1 MQIGLYGKLL
11 TIRTD
16 SPQGF
21 RSEMKFCPP
30 KTSKTCRNVQKVAKS
45 PFNVT
50 AARFVFTGSPIIFS
64 KSHKTTYGAAVK
76 LRGHL
81 PSASTRFY
89 WCLEAF
95 MDVSR
100 QNNCVELPLDVHK
113 SLSTPVKFVSA
124 EVKTS
129 SFDCCL
135 INSYNL
141 PDHKTSLS
149 QQLIKTNAAKIELR
163 SDPEEGFSVPALVS
177 WKSRL

>member
-1 MQIGLYGKLL
+1 MRFWPSK
-11 TIRTD
+11 
-16 SPQGF
+16 
-21 RSEMKFCPP
+21 M
-30 KTSKTCRNVQKVAKS
+30 SKTCWNVRKVAKS

-64 KSHKTTYGAAVK
+64 KSHKTTLGAAVK

-135 INSYNL
+135 INSYYRL
-141 PDHKTSLS
+141 GVEESSCCCTLAES
-149 QQLIKTNAAKIELR
+149 QRFIKNSPLHSQKYLFFHIKWW
-163 SDPEEGFSVPALVS
+163 VS
-177 WKSRL
+177 FWPMGWRFGI

>member
-1 MQIGLYGKLL
+1 MTKQI
-11 TIRTD
+11 D
-16 SPQGF
+16 SLRGF
-21 RSEMKFCPP
+21 CSEMKFCPP
-30 KTSKTCRNVQKVAKS
+30 KTSKTCRNVRKVAKS
-45 PFNVT
+45 PFNFT
-50 AARFVFTGSPIIFS
+50 TARFVFTGSPIIFS

-135 INSYNL
+135 IRAIL
-141 PDHKTSLS
+141 SLS
-149 QQLIKTNAAKIELR
+149 RVALLRMAAEF
-163 SDPEEGFSVPALVS
+163 EMV
-177 WKSRL
+177 

>member
-135 INSYNL
+135 INSYVLQREQVVLLNIVTDADDIGRLAAVFEWPAYFKRTLSL
-141 PDHKTSLS
+141 P
-149 QQLIKTNAAKIELR
+149 Q
-163 SDPEEGFSVPALVS
+163 
-177 WKSRL
+177 

>member
-1 MQIGLYGKLL
+1 
-11 TIRTD
+11 
-16 SPQGF
+16 
-21 RSEMKFCPP
+21 MKFCPP
-30 KTSKTCRNVQKVAKS
+30 KTSKACRKVQKVAKS

-113 SLSTPVKFVSA
+113 TLSTPGKICLGRGKNLFVWLLPHKWYFLDLHCTNNGFLVPKKNS
-124 EVKTS
+124 EVVS
-129 SFDCCL
+129 EGEDIFLCVSHDCFRRWACQWGE
-135 INSYNL
+135 
-141 PDHKTSLS
+141 P
-149 QQLIKTNAAKIELR
+149 
-163 SDPEEGFSVPALVS
+163 
-177 WKSRL
+177 